1 MKSVQ
6 KSLQILSR
14 ASKFTT
20 TPLSFSISS
29 SASEPITAPKPTKQ
43 PQPDGLTQEDFTKI
57 NLILPYL
64 CLLNHLDT
72 ATHLAITALLVNPHL
87 ESVSSTTRIRIP
99 TLRPSQP
106 CPLPHTL
113 RKTDPKRHSR
123 KWMVREGLKFLRA
136 MLGANIVPR
145 GGVRKWAYRGLLR
158 EDRIKEAVE
167 LNEALGWVG
176 LGANDDESEGV
187 KKVLALLDHMI
198 FSCTD

>member
-43 PQPDGLTQEDFTKI
+43 PQPDSLTQEDFTKI
-57 NLILPYL
+57 NLILPHL

-72 ATHLAITALLVNPHL
+72 ATHLAITALLVNPPL
-87 ESVSSTTRIRIP
+87 ESVSSTTHIRIP

-113 RKTDPKRHSR
+113 RKTDPERHSR
-123 KWMVREGLKFLRA
+123 KGMVREGLKFQRA
-136 MLGANIVPR
+136 MLGANIMPG

-158 EDRIKEAVE
+158 EARIKEAVE